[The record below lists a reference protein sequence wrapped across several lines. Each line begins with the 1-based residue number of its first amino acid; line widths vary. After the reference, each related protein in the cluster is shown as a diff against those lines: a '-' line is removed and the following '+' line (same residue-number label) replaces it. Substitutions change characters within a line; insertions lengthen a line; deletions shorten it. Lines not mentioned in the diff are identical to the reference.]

1 MTPPTLQGM
10 TTLSPML
17 EMGAY
22 ESLWA
27 NSEATF
33 KRLAERFRSAA
44 WASPSDLVPQNE
56 AEKTGRQVAEILCMH
71 GIKNWGVRINGT
83 WDYPQRLR
91 DAKYPLEM
99 LYFQGKWELIDTPGV
114 AVVGTREPSV
124 DGRRRTRKIANL
136 LVQNGYTVVS
146 GLARGVDTEAHT
158 AAIEAGG
165 RTIAVIGTPLTEA
178 YPKENKGL
186 QEKIANEF
194 LLISQI
200 PILRYQSQNY
210 KINRLF
216 FPERNVTMSA
226 LTEATIIVEAGETSG
241 TLIQARAALEQG
253 RKLFILD
260 SCFQAGLKWPF
271 TYQERGAIRVRKFS
285 DILEGLRGQ
294 SSKD

>member
-1 MTPPTLQGM
+1 MMQGL
-10 TTLSPML
+10 TTLSPMV

-27 NSEATF
+27 NGEATF
-33 KRLAERFRSAA
+33 KRLAERFKSAA
-44 WASPSDLVPQNE
+44 WASPSDLVPLEE
-56 AEKTGRQVAEILCMH
+56 AERTGRRVAEIINQH
-71 GIKNWGVRINGT
+71 GIRNWGVRIHGT

-91 DAKYPLEM
+91 NAKYPLEM
-99 LYFQGKWELIDTPGV
+99 LYFQGNWELVDTPGV

-124 DGRRRTRKIANL
+124 EGRRRTRKIANL

-158 AAIEAGG
+158 AALEAGG
-165 RTIAVIGTPLTEA
+165 RTIAVIGTPLTEV
-178 YPKENKGL
+178 YPKENKDL
-186 QEKIANEF
+186 QERIAREH

-210 KINRLF
+210 KLNRLF

-241 TLIQARAALEQG
+241 TLIQARAALDQG

-260 SCFQAGLKWPF
+260 SCFQSGLKWPF
-271 TYQERGAIRVRKFS
+271 TYLERGALRVRDFS

-294 SSKD
+294 SFKN